1 MLVLSK
7 LCTSGIRNRI
17 TSKLLVLKLNTHTF
31 CKLPSNNR
39 SLSASI
45 RLFTNTLK
53 KNQLTF
59 LKNVTRSNQTVAV
72 RFSSTQC
79 KKSKKFVGSWLLLCS
94 GMVFVA
100 VSLGGITRLTE
111 SGLSMV
117 NWRFLGE
124 KMPLTK
130 QQWIEEFEKYQQ
142 YPEFK
147 ILNKDMT
154 LEDFKR
160 IWWMEY
166 IHRMWGRLIGVTFI
180 VPASYFWLKGMLS
193 PRMKLKVLALGGLIG
208 LQGLMGW
215 YMVKSGLED
224 RFDGPGD
231 IPRVSQYRLAAHLGL
246 ALGIYAGFFYNAL
259 DYLVPAK
266 SMPIDLFREHNISSK
281 ISLLAS
287 KLARLKNFVYATKGL
302 IFLTALSGAFV
313 AGLDAGLIYNS
324 FPKMADKWIPDDIL
338 AFYPFLRNFTENP
351 TTVQFDHRILGITTL
366 TMITLVGCMS
376 RKLSIPG
383 RGSKAVVALVAFG
396 YLQVLL
402 GITTLLNYVPIPLAA
417 SHQSGS
423 LLLLSSIVWLCHEL
437 KFVHRLPK

>member
-1 MLVLSK
+1 MIILSK
-7 LCTSGIRNRI
+7 LCTLGLRHRI
-17 TSKLLVLKLNTHTF
+17 TSNLLVTNTRNFYNFSSKSGNLFSHLKLF
-31 CKLPSNNR
+31 GNN
-39 SLSASI
+39 
-45 RLFTNTLK
+45 LK
-53 KNQLTF
+53 KNKL
-59 LKNVTRSNQTVAV
+59 LIKNARRSGQTIAL
-72 RFSSTQC
+72 RLSSTEC
-79 KKSKKFVGSWLLLCS
+79 KKSNKIVGSWLLLCS

-124 KMPLTK
+124 KMPVT
-130 QQWIEEFEKYQQ
+130 QSQWVEEFEKYKQ

-147 ILNKDMT
+147 ILNKNMT

-166 IHRMWGRLIGVTFI
+166 IHRMWGRLIGVSFI
-180 VPASYFWLKGMLS
+180 VPASYFWIKGMLS
-193 PRMKLKVLALGGLIG
+193 PGMKPKVLALGGLIG
-208 LQGLMGW
+208 IQGLMGW

-231 IPRVSQYRLAAHLGL
+231 VPRVSQYRLAAHLGL
-246 ALGIYAGFFYNAL
+246 ALGLYAGFLYNAL
-259 DYLVPAK
+259 DHLVPAK
-266 SMPIDLFREHNISSK
+266 LMPESNPTSKFSSK
-281 ISLLAS
+281 LLRF
-287 KLARLKNFVYATKGL
+287 KRFVYGTKGL

-366 TMITLVGCMS
+366 TMITLVGFMS
-376 RKLSIPG
+376 RKLKIPG
-383 RGSKAVVALVAFG
+383 HGSKAVLALISLG
-396 YLQVLL
+396 YLQVIL

-423 LLLLSSIVWLCHEL
+423 LLLLSSVVWLCHEL